1 MDKITQIK
9 KYAQT
14 LVYTRWTKEELEK
27 HLQEKF
33 NLTST
38 LEEIDESGCVA
49 DYAFL
54 MGIYDYY
61 GYIDIYFLK
70 VPYDEKDIFITE
82 ISVSAE

>member
-9 KYAQT
+9 EYAQT

-38 LEEIDESGCVA
+38 LDEIDESGCVS

-54 MGIYDYY
+54 MGIYEGY
-61 GYIDIYFLK
+61 GYIDIYFLR
-70 VPYDEKDIFITE
+70 VPYDEKNIFITE
-82 ISVSAE
+82 VSVSTE

>member
-9 KYAQT
+9 EYAQT
-14 LVYTRWTKEELEK
+14 LVYTRWAKEELEK

-38 LEEIDESGCVA
+38 LDEIDESGCVS

-54 MGIYDYY
+54 MWIHEDY
-61 GYIDIYFLK
+61 GYIDIYFLR
-70 VPYDEKDIFITE
+70 VPYDEKNIFITE
-82 ISVSAE
+82 VSVSAE